1 MHYSKMHI
9 VAARCQLHTHEREI
23 MILSTIS
30 VVFVFLFCCRR
41 CCMCVCVT
49 AQLQLLRV
57 KITRNMRHISI
68 GKSQPCSRGWQNI
81 IIFMIFLTSKAI
93 LSVLFCFRSSEI
105 QMPAH
110 IIPMQFLFVMHS
122 NKTGRQLAHADQF
135 NR

>member
-1 MHYSKMHI
+1 
-9 VAARCQLHTHEREI
+9 
-23 MILSTIS
+23 
-30 VVFVFLFCCRR
+30 
-41 CCMCVCVT
+41 MCVCVT
-49 AQLQLLRV
+49 AQLQFLRV